1 MCIDGGN
8 KKSCD
13 IQHSSPARDQNNICS
28 VINLLTNKTKLKYEY
43 MNLLR
48 LVALS
53 IDKCH
58 CILGLGVLRP

>member
-13 IQHSSPARDQNNICS
+13 IQHKSPARDHNTICS

-53 IDKCH
+53 IDKYV
-58 CILGLGVLRP
+58 IAS